1 MAAYL
6 IYKHRGILC
15 NKEWLQNEIKPI
27 LEEQMPFLAE
37 NTFKYMHFT
46 DSKYEKWVEDQDWSH
61 LDEGPFPFEQYEKL
75 YNDVSLFMRQGID
88 PTQEQSELAENIHR
102 RKGR

>member
-1 MAAYL
+1 MINML
-6 IYKHRGILC
+6 
-15 NKEWLQNEIKPI
+15 EI
-27 LEEQMPFLAE
+27 
-37 NTFKYMHFT
+37 NMHFT